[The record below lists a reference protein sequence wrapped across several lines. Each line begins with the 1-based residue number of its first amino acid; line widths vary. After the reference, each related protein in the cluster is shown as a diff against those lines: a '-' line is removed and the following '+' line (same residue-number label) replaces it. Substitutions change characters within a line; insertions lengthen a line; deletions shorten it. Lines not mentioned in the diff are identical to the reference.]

1 MIILNHAKII
11 LVGVISAFVAVT
23 TSLLGITGTI
33 IGSVISSVLYN
44 VLSEALE
51 NPVSGTSF
59 NRNFEWDIAYVFPLI
74 VIAFIQLLLIFAFLA
89 QWGALPSSFL
99 NLYLSLQNLVD
110 NNLYRVLGFS
120 LLVMSIYPFILNPEH
135 VNKTQG
141 IVIAFIGLVFLAR
154 GFVDLG
160 NRITDIYDYIF
171 INFDFQV
178 AIIIF
183 ILLVAIILKIIISAY
198 NSKNTTT
205 DSAGKVKR
213 VSNSRNHGSV
223 QNIRWRKPKTRQ
235 SRRVGEEIIVDHSH
249 DSEELTSAH
258 FHNRPETSKS
268 QRKAINKSSDKIHFE
283 SNDLLDDYKK

>member
-51 NPVSGTSF
+51 KPVSGTSF

-135 VNKTQG
+135 VNKTHG

-171 INFDFQV
+171 INFDFPV

-205 DSAGKVKR
+205 DNAGKVKR

-223 QNIRWRKPKTRQ
+223 QNIRWRKPNRRQ
-235 SRRVGEEIIVDHSH
+235 SRRVSEEIIVDHSH
-249 DSEELTSAH
+249 DSEELTSTH
-258 FHNRPETSKS
+258 SHNRPETSKS